1 MPAAN
6 CADRRRQS
14 GGGCS
19 GGGILSAAGYRGSPD
34 VLEAIKRTNNLRAYY
49 AARRNGAGS
58 PGRIKV
64 GALHRVVRTISTR
77 ALEWWQMAFRALLL
91 LLAVPSLY
99 AQTVLP
105 GFDAETL
112 AGRKMSMPGA
122 VHGHNAL
129 LIVGFTHASGPY
141 CSDWAR
147 RLAKEFPGNDP
158 LERYNIVF
166 LEDAPR
172 LVRGMAKSGI
182 KGSVPNSEYD
192 HYLTVTEHE
201 KQVQAAVHFET
212 PDDAYLILLGPEG
225 TIRWTFHGAVADGP
239 VRQIRELLKQ

>member
-1 MPAAN
+1 
-6 CADRRRQS
+6 
-14 GGGCS
+14 
-19 GGGILSAAGYRGSPD
+19 
-34 VLEAIKRTNNLRAYY
+34 
-49 AARRNGAGS
+49 
-58 PGRIKV
+58 
-64 GALHRVVRTISTR
+64 
-77 ALEWWQMAFRALLL
+77 MAFRTLFL
-91 LLAVPSLY
+91 LLAVPSLF

-122 VHGHNAL
+122 VHGHDAL

-141 CSDWAR
+141 CADWAR

-158 LERYNIVF
+158 LERYSIVF

-172 LVRGMAKSGI
+172 LARGMAKMGI
-182 KGSVPNSEYD
+182 KSNVPNTEYD
-192 HYLTVTEHE
+192 HYLTVIEHE
-201 KQVQAAVHFET
+201 KRVQAAVHFAA

-225 TIRWTFHGAVADGP
+225 TVRWMFHGPVADDP